1 MNQLIT
7 AATLV
12 VVVTASTPAHAE
24 RPPPRGRAAPA
35 LLAGDVVDPGTAGAC
50 FLSSLPAERRAEF
63 ERHGQVLLEQPGSG
77 SAGTIRAV
85 LRFDRPR
92 DEVFAILSR
101 PSEQSRYLPNVTQ
114 SKTVGARTAEGERTD
129 LVVSV
134 LFTIAFR
141 TQSWFYPEEHRIEWT
156 LDPTGADGLTAQ
168 EGFFQLY
175 ALDERTTLAEY
186 ETRVVARSGLLEFFR
201 SLGAKGGVADALAA
215 TRRHVATAKP

>member
-1 MNQLIT
+1 MNQLT
-7 AATLV
+7 AAALAACLV
-12 VVVTASTPAHAE
+12 VSSFAHAE
-24 RPPPRGRAAPA
+24 RPPPRGRAARA
-35 LLAGDVVDPGTAGAC
+35 LLAGDVVDPGSAGAR
-50 FLSSLPAERRAEF
+50 FLAGLPAESRAALEK
-63 ERHGQVLLEQPGSG
+63 HGQVLLAQPA
-77 SAGTIRAV
+77 SASDGALRAV
-85 LRFDRPR
+85 LRFERPR

-156 LDPTGADGLTAQ
+156 LDPSGADGLTAQ

-175 ALDERTTLAEY
+175 ELDERTTLAEY
-186 ETRVVARSGLLEFFR
+186 ETRVVARGGLLEFFR
-201 SLGAKGGVADALAA
+201 GLGAKGAVADALAA